1 MQRVEVEVL
10 EDQEIQEDLVL
21 RIKVVMEEQVLQIV
35 LQVHQYLMLVVG
47 VEWDMELEVQL
58 LLILEQEGVVLEE
71 RVHFIILVEEMQQQE
86 QLTLEVVEEEVLYLV
101 VMAQQA
107 VRE

>member
-71 RVHFIILVEEMQQQE
+71 RVHFLILVEEMQQQE